1 MEEIRK
7 DVVGYKWFYKV
18 SSLGRVMWLINQQK
32 QYRERILKPWTATG
46 YCYLNLC
53 KHGKQKTAKVHRLVA
68 EAFLPNPQNKR
79 CVNHINWIKTD
90 NRVEN
95 LEWATH
101 SENRFHAKR
110 VLWHTYFKGN
120 RDVEWVS
127 NKYCKQLIF
136 VLKKPSKDLSLIKKI
151 EGVVKPEVE
160 EFKAVLWYEWLY
172 IVSNLWRVFSTIY
185 WYDKELKWGNSRWYA
200 RLKLYW
206 LSWIKSCSVHRLVAE
221 AFIPNPDN
229 LPIVNHINGIKDDN
243 HVNNL
248 ERCTHEENMQHSFR
262 TKKQNNWKSMLWRF
276 HWNHNTA
283 RRVNQYTLDW
293 EFIRERSC
301 IKEAKDNIW
310 KINISRACQWKVK
323 SAWWFLRSYA
333 D

>member
-53 KHGKQKTAKVHRLVA
+53 KYGKQKTAKVHRLVA

-120 RDVEWVS
+120 RDIEWVS
-127 NKYCKQLIF
+127 NKYCKQILF
-136 VLKKPSKDLSLIKKI
+136 VLKKPSKNLSLIKKI
-151 EGVVKPEVE
+151 NEVIKPEVE
-160 EFKAVLWYEWLY
+160 EFKAVPWYEWLY
-172 IVSNLWRVFSTIY
+172 FVSNLWRVFSTK
-185 WYDKELKWGNSRWYA
+185 WGYDKQLNAAYHRWYS
-200 RLKLYW
+200 RVSLTLWWNRHGYT
-206 LSWIKSCSVHRLVAE
+206 IHRLVAM
-221 AFIPNPDN
+221 AFIPNPQN
-229 LPIVNHINGIKDDN
+229 LPIVNHINGVKDDN

-248 ERCTHEENMQHSFR
+248 ERCTQEENIHHSFR
-262 TKKQNNWKSMLWRF
+262 TKQQNNWKSMLWRF
-276 HWNHNTA
+276 YGNHNTA
-283 RRVNQYTLDW
+283 KKVNQYTLDGI
-293 EFIRERSC
+293 FIRERSS

-310 KINISRACQWKVK
+310 KINISRACQWKK
-323 SAWWFLRSYA
+323 EHAGWYKRSYA